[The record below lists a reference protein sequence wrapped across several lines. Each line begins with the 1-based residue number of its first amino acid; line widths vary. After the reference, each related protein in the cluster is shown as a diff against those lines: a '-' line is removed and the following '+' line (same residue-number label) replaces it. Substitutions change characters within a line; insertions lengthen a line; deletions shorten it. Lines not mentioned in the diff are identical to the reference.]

1 MNIIISLGKRSLSK
15 MQIIKPKCNCK
26 MNVNFARGVD
36 INIKKIYT
44 FLDFCFV
51 LNGQVLCLKLN

>member
-1 MNIIISLGKRSLSK
+1 
-15 MQIIKPKCNCK
+15 

-44 FLDFCFV
+44 FLDFCFEWTSSMFKVELNVFGQHV
-51 LNGQVLCLKLN
+51 LIML